1 VERPEAGDVGGPSTG
16 ELAADRSRGGGAGGD
31 GGGVVHGDDGGQR
44 HRRGEWAR
52 SGWCAA
58 LLAARGRRK
67 AGDGALAAGA
77 RLLGTDVADVGA
89 AHAAGRGSTA
99 GLLATAAQ
107 EQRGEGRAALGR
119 SATGAAGRWRG
130 PAPGQRARRAAG
142 RGNVQEG
149 THGAGCLACAGASCF
164 LVRERVRES
173 KGRRERSRRLCRG
186 EVPAAAV
193 GGCRGEGAPP
203 AAVGKETGNLNLD

>member
-52 SGWCAA
+52 SGWCAV

-77 RLLGTDVADVGA
+77 RLLGTDGADVGA
-89 AHAAGRGSTA
+89 AHAAGHGRGRRGGRRSVAQQGTGADVGAGGARSQQGTA
-99 GLLATAAQ
+99 GHLATAAQ
-107 EQRGEGRAALGR
+107 EQRGAGRAALGR

-130 PAPGQRARRAAG
+130 PAPGQRARRVSA
-142 RGNVQEG
+142 
-149 THGAGCLACAGASCF
+149 
-164 LVRERVRES
+164 
-173 KGRRERSRRLCRG
+173 
-186 EVPAAAV
+186 
-193 GGCRGEGAPP
+193 
-203 AAVGKETGNLNLD
+203 